1 MSTFNPAVDEDGF
14 KKSSWSVHNPAS
26 RFCVAVKK
34 TDDAVL
40 VRDTKD
46 PAKTT
51 LSYTGYYLHFMLP
64 LLYGLAWEAV
74 SIVFGARPI
83 NYGIFRYSSSESS
96 VSTKHTDNKQHL
108 DRSS

>member
-51 LSYTGYYLHFMLP
+51 LSYTHAEWDAFIKGVKGGEFDL
-64 LLYGLAWEAV
+64 
-74 SIVFGARPI
+74 
-83 NYGIFRYSSSESS
+83 
-96 VSTKHTDNKQHL
+96 
-108 DRSS
+108 